1 MSFDCGA
8 ISGRST
14 NYHKSVLFESTKS
27 AISSD
32 NVCVRLYF
40 ETEYDIY
47 QTRGSVLSVENFVS
61 AIFNQV
67 ATLYQNENI
76 EVRISE
82 IFIWVS
88 PDPYTSADLNDLLEE
103 FQNYR
108 TSFTG
113 DLGQL
118 LTFRPEVNGGIAA
131 SFDGLCNPS
140 IADRLSAAM
149 IYNTYNTV
157 PTYSFTVQIITHEFG
172 HLFGSRHTHACVWN
186 GDNTAI
192 DGCGSCM
199 ENPDPTIHNCNNCP
213 RPPIPT
219 NGGTIMSYCHTQSV
233 GINFNLGFGPQP
245 GNVIRNSVASADCL
259 CECVNAIISGPDV
272 ICSTGVYTLINLPA
286 GATVTSWKVTPALM
300 VTVSGN
306 DTTKTITKRGFLS
319 GSVTLTVN
327 ITTDCGDLTVEEEIY
342 VGATPI
348 AIEGAFDPSTHARV
362 SLLCA
367 GNSYYFKVIETMPPA
382 EPGTSYSWTLT
393 PPPSSGLL
401 PVSGSGTQP
410 TFTFNVSGQYSLS
423 VWKSNDC
430 GDIPAS
436 TLLQVFNCN

>member
-1 MSFDCGA
+1 MKICLLIAVLLFYGIVHSQSSLNCETLLQEEPVSFNTEENFSTDVFDKDIEILINCGNLDK
-8 ISGRST
+8 IDSKLLS
-14 NYHKSVLFESTKS
+14 KELFSVLYL
-27 AISSD
+27 
-32 NVCVRLYF
+32 NLM
-40 ETEYDIY
+40 
-47 QTRGSVLSVENFVS
+47 G
-61 AIFNQV
+61 
-67 ATLYQNENI
+67 ENI
-76 EVRISE
+76 KIS
-82 IFIWVS
+82 
-88 PDPYTSADLNDLLEE
+88 YNDLLEE